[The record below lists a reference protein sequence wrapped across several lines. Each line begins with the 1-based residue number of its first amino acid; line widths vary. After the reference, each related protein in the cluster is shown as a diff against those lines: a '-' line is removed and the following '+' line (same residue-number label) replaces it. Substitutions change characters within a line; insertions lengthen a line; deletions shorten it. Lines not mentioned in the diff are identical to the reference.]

1 MSRCR
6 QCKIE
11 VLDETERCPLC
22 GTVLEPTVEVE
33 NMYPDIRVRSRKLV
47 FISRLYLF
55 LAVVTE
61 IVLVNICM
69 LSEVQSLVY
78 IIVGLVLL
86 FGYIVIRYAILG
98 TSGYVAK
105 TVVLTIIAVIMLVAV
120 DFFVG
125 YNGWSVNYVFP
136 SGILLIDVGIVLC
149 MLINRKNWQSYLMV
163 QIFMVL
169 CSGVAIILSLV
180 QIITAPMVSVVA
192 LNVSIILLLGTV
204 IIGGRRARVELKRRF
219 HI

>member
-1 MSRCR
+1 MSKCR

-22 GTVLEPTVEVE
+22 NSVLEQTIEVE
-33 NMYPDIRVRSRKLV
+33 NMYPDIRIRSRKLV
-47 FISRLYLF
+47 MFSRIYLF

-61 IVLVNICM
+61 IILVNICM
-69 LSEVQSLVY
+69 LSEVQSLVF
-78 IIVGLVLL
+78 IISGLVLL

-98 TSGYVAK
+98 TSGYIAK
-105 TVVLTIIAVIMLVAV
+105 TVVLTTIAVIMFVAI

-125 YNGWSVNYVFP
+125 FNGWSVNYVFP
-136 SGILLIDVGIVLC
+136 SGILLIDAIIIVL
-149 MLINRKNWQSYLMV
+149 MVINRKNWQSYLML
-163 QIFMVL
+163 QLFMVI
-169 CSGVAIILSLV
+169 CGAVAVILSV
-180 QIITAPMVSVVA
+180 TGIITHPILSIVA
-192 LNVSIILLLGTV
+192 LNASVILLLGTV

>member
-69 LSEVQSLVY
+69 LSEVQSFVY
-78 IIVGLVLL
+78 FIGGLVLL

>member
-55 LAVVTE
+55 LDVVTE

-69 LSEVQSLVY
+69 LS
-78 IIVGLVLL
+78 
-86 FGYIVIRYAILG
+86 
-98 TSGYVAK
+98 
-105 TVVLTIIAVIMLVAV
+105 
-120 DFFVG
+120 
-125 YNGWSVNYVFP
+125 
-136 SGILLIDVGIVLC
+136 
-149 MLINRKNWQSYLMV
+149 
-163 QIFMVL
+163 
-169 CSGVAIILSLV
+169 
-180 QIITAPMVSVVA
+180 
-192 LNVSIILLLGTV
+192 
-204 IIGGRRARVELKRRF
+204 
-219 HI
+219 